1 MCMYREKRSKIFKSV
16 NCHDSSNIHVY
27 TRTSARLQILRGA
40 RKWCKYGSVIMI
52 RFLFLSDTMSDHH
65 EIDLTFVEINL
76 TSLIK

>member
-1 MCMYREKRSKIFKSV
+1 MIALFPIL
-16 NCHDSSNIHVY
+16 DPDPGSNNRAHIHKGVC
-27 TRTSARLQILRGA
+27 A
-40 RKWCKYGSVIMI
+40 VIMI